1 MSSYL
6 LDRLMGLTS
15 DNPMIRKA
23 AASYLVDDPV
33 AAQAQ
38 IRINPHEQPKITTD
52 EVNRAMAVL
61 GNYGEKTYY
70 AYLANKLASPN
81 EAVFRDVLGYWRA
94 DKGLPDGIRQ
104 TIEVATNNGTRPID
118 LAVRDSINQMVGQ
131 YLDGKAQRAR
141 ERQQAGFYSVEVPP
155 NERNYPAPIDED
167 EVIVVPKAP
176 AQITYP
182 DPYVALLE
190 SSKEIVNAPQSASL
204 AQLDER
210 ATAIY
215 KSFQN
220 TVGALN
226 VPISRETI
234 YRMFVT
240 FKAVAPNV
248 MNAVNGG
255 DEMKR
260 LIGSTVNFM
269 RVGQIEAAQNNLLD
283 ILYRYNVGVNQLLAS
298 SKEKEALISQMNEA
312 GKSLE
317 IEKSQLV
324 AQNTA
329 QLNMM
334 QEMTNK
340 GAQLGM
346 ELRSCQFELAD
357 AKTNSQMLQ
366 NQIVEK
372 QAEINRLN
380 GEYETFRANYEGYLL
395 RTKKESEEE
404 NKRNREAAVNEIN
417 KLVDELETEKTTV
430 QQLELQRQEALRREE
445 DLQGQ
450 LTRIKGSLKV
460 IVGVKAT
467 VAETVQELISRYN
480 SVTNSLEETENEKS
494 KYYELSVNLKEQLKK
509 KEEVISTQVKVIK
522 EQKQVLIS
530 REETIKEL
538 RAQVADANGSI
549 ETYKGIE
556 ISLREQ
562 INTKTTKIIEIEA
575 TLKSSKSLSEG
586 EIQAKKA
593 EIESLQAEIKINRA
607 TMSDYNK
614 QIASLN
620 ESVKGMNSKIT
631 EYETEVA
638 RLNGEEAALKGQI
651 EALSKANASLEE
663 CGKGAQAKIA
673 ALQDELSQ
681 AKKDNS
687 SLALQMASANE
698 VVEQTKIAQAQA
710 ENNAKLLEE
719 SEKRLKDMEKLK
731 DRAEIEK
738 KELEEAKKSKE
749 TALQKEIGRL
759 SRETERLAKELGVS
773 KSNYKELYSQWQK
786 AQEDHDQ
793 RMEVEVDDHVNDVIM
808 TGVEAPPLPTEV
820 VNSIMNV
827 ARIQDNKA
835 PKVLPEPVVAADD
848 RAGVLPPKV
857 GGSGSSKNRK
867 AVSKRAARIKSTNT
881 TKLLKGASKK
891 AKNSTSKGHTVRA
904 SSRRVRNAGAA
915 GGYVVGGRP
924 DPLISPSGRA
934 FWMNVYKNNYH
945 LF

>member
-1 MSSYL
+1 
-6 LDRLMGLTS
+6 MGLTS
-15 DNPMIRKA
+15 DDPMIRKA

-38 IRINPHEQPKITTD
+38 IRINPHEQPKLTTN

-81 EAVFRDVLGYWRA
+81 EQVFRDVLGYWRE

-118 LAVRDSINQMVGQ
+118 LTVRDSINQMVGQ
-131 YLDGKAQRAR
+131 YLDSKAQRSR
-141 ERQQAGFYSVEVPP
+141 ERQQAGFYSVEIPP
-155 NERNYPAPIDED
+155 NERKYPAPIED

-190 SSKEIVNAPQSASL
+190 SSKEIVAAPQSASL
-204 AQLDER
+204 TEIDQR

-234 YRMFVT
+234 YNMFVT
-240 FKAVAPNV
+240 FKAIAPNV
-248 MNAVNGG
+248 MNAVNGS

-269 RVGQIEAAQNNLLD
+269 RLGQIESAQNNLLD

-298 SKEKEALISQMNEA
+298 SKEKEALISQMSQA

-324 AQNTA
+324 SQNTA
-329 QLNMM
+329 QLSMM

-340 GAQLGM
+340 TAQLGM
-346 ELRSCQFELAD
+346 ELKSCQFELAD
-357 AKTNSQMLQ
+357 AKTNTDLLKT
-366 NQIVEK
+366 QIMEK

-380 GEYETFRANYEGYLL
+380 GDYQTFRATYEGALL
-395 RTKKESEEE
+395 RTKQESEEE
-404 NKRNREAAVNEIN
+404 NKKSREAAENVIN
-417 KLVDELETEKTTV
+417 KLVEALEQEKTTIN
-430 QQLELQRQEALRREE
+430 QLELQRREALRREE

-450 LTRIKGSLKV
+450 LSRIKDGLKV

-480 SVTNSLEETENEKS
+480 SVTNSLEETQKEKD
-494 KYYELSVNLKEQLKK
+494 KYYELSVDLNQELAKK
-509 KEEVISTQVKVIK
+509 KEIISTQVKVIQ
-522 EQKQVLIS
+522 EQKQVLVS
-530 REETIKEL
+530 REQTIKEL
-538 RAQVADANGSI
+538 RVQVADANGSI

-556 ISLREQ
+556 VSLREQ
-562 INTKTTKIIEIEA
+562 IQTKTTRIVEIEA
-575 TLKSSKSLSEG
+575 TLRSAKSLSEG

-593 EIESLQAEIKINRA
+593 EIDSLKAEIKVNRE
-607 TMSDYNK
+607 TMNDYK
-614 QIASLN
+614 RQIAALDA
-620 ESVKGMNSKIT
+620 SVKGMNSKIS

-638 RLNGEEAALKGQI
+638 RLNGEEAGLKNQI
-651 EALSKANASLEE
+651 EALSKTNASLEE
-663 CGKGAQAKIA
+663 CGKGAEAKIT

-687 SLALQMASANE
+687 TLALQIAGANE

-719 SEKRLKDMEKLK
+719 SEKRLKEMEKLK

-738 KELEEAKKSKE
+738 KELEEAQKTKE

-773 KSNYKELYSQWQK
+773 KTNYKDLFTQWQK

-808 TGVEAPPLPTEV
+808 VGVEAPPLPTEV

-835 PKVLPEPVVAADD
+835 PKALPEPVVAADD

-867 AVSKRAARIKSTNT
+867 AVSKRAARIKSTNA
-881 TKLLKGASKK
+881 TKLLKGASKR
-891 AKNSTSKGHTVRA
+891 AKSNTAKGNTVRSA
-904 SSRRVRNAGAA
+904 PRRARNVGAA

-924 DPLISPSGRA
+924 DPNISPSGRA